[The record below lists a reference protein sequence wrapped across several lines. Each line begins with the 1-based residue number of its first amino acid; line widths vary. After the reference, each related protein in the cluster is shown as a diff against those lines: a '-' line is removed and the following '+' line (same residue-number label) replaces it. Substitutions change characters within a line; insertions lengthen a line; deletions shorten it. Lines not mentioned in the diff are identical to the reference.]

1 MTKIKL
7 SLPSGSEVEKP
18 VISYF
23 SNGSN
28 YLILDGE
35 GVGSMGLPIIL
46 VSKVNGD
53 KVEKIVDQNEWQ
65 QVKGFLKG
73 IISGGPSTYL
83 ATPDSLV
90 ADETYYTQLTLPVA
104 SYDALK
110 NAYVVP
116 NAGVEA
122 ANVPETSPA
131 LEQGSAVPEAPAIEN
146 PTPAID
152 PVNPVANEPEVTDN
166 AAMPNGEAVDV
177 PASVVPEQPISEAV
191 PTADV
196 PVDTPSVPEVVPETP
211 GDGMQPVNMSTEV
224 APEAPAIETPVPIVE
239 DQAITNPIIGE
250 EPQVN
255 EGLNATDGS
264 PIPDAVDAPTP
275 DVSSP
280 EIPPVEPTNNE
291 PVVPDVAP
299 IEAPVEEVQTPIID
313 ENPVD
318 KSGNN
323 IEVIKQN
330 FMKACEELFDSI
342 ASLK

>member
-1 MTKIKL
+1 
-7 SLPSGSEVEKP
+7 
-18 VISYF
+18 
-23 SNGSN
+23 
-28 YLILDGE
+28 
-35 GVGSMGLPIIL
+35 
-46 VSKVNGD
+46 
-53 KVEKIVDQNEWQ
+53 
-65 QVKGFLKG
+65 
-73 IISGGPSTYL
+73 
-83 ATPDSLV
+83 
-90 ADETYYTQLTLPVA
+90 
-104 SYDALK
+104 
-110 NAYVVP
+110 
-116 NAGVEA
+116 
-122 ANVPETSPA
+122 
-131 LEQGSAVPEAPAIEN
+131 
-146 PTPAID
+146 
-152 PVNPVANEPEVTDN
+152 
-166 AAMPNGEAVDV
+166 MPNGEAVDV

-280 EIPPVEPTNNE
+280 EIPPVEPSNNE

-313 ENPVD
+313 ENPVNQ
-318 KSGNN
+318 SGNN

>member
-177 PASVVPEQPISEAV
+177 PA
-191 PTADV
+191 
-196 PVDTPSVPEVVPETP
+196 EVVPETP